1 MNTLSE
7 KEKNAIGEALGEY
20 IKKYQSQNK
29 AVESLSGVSVGT
41 VSHIV
46 RGIYENISDEMFRS
60 IAVQITPKIADEW
73 QYVETY
79 CYKEIV
85 TALEDA
91 KKYRIKRWIVGEAGC
106 GKSTS
111 ANIYAKEHKNVFVIL
126 CDEDMKKGDFVRE
139 IAKKMGIKTAGLR
152 IRDVLD
158 ACMENLIQME
168 SPLLVFDEGDK
179 LNDNVFHY
187 FINIYNR
194 LEDKCGIVFLSTDYI
209 KHRIQTGLRYN
220 KKGYNEIH
228 SRIGRRFFELEEIR
242 KSDVYSVCRANG
254 LENEEDILKV
264 IGEIAKEDSKK
275 TTGSYDLRSVYD
287 TVHKIKRLKRA

>member
-1 MNTLSE
+1 MNALNE
-7 KEKNAIGEALGEY
+7 KEKDAIAGVLRER
-20 IKKYQSQNK
+20 IDKSSQNK
-29 AVESLSGVSVGT
+29 VAAQLSGVSLAT
-41 VSHIV
+41 VNHIA
-46 RGIYENISDEMFRS
+46 RGNYKNISDEMFRS
-60 IAVQITPKIADEW
+60 IAVQLTPKAADEW

-79 CYKEIV
+79 CYKEMV
-85 TALEDA
+85 TTFDDA

-152 IRDVLD
+152 IREVLD
-158 ACMENLIQME
+158 TCMENLIQME

-194 LEDKCGIVFLSTDYI
+194 LEDKCGIVFMSTDYI
-209 KHRIQTGLRYN
+209 KHRMQTGLRYN
-220 KKGYNEIH
+220 KKGYNELH
-228 SRIGRRFFELEEIR
+228 SRIGRKFFELKEVSR
-242 KSDVYSVCRANG
+242 KDVFDICRANG
-254 LENEEDILKV
+254 LENEEDILEL
-264 IGEIAKEDSKK
+264 IGEIIAESSKK
-275 TTGSYDLRSVYD
+275 TTGSYDLRSVKD
-287 TVHKIKRLKRA
+287 IVHRIKRLKKA